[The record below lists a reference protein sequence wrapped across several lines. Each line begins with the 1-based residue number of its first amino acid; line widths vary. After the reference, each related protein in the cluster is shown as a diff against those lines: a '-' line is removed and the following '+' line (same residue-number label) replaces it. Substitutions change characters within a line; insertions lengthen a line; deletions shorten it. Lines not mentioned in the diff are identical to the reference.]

1 MISKDEAKAKI
12 KKAGYNVSVDGSLLT
27 VIIEPGKSIKNTVKE
42 LKELFLKIDYNMSFS
57 VKQSSLAGNTDTDN
71 VDEIDEAE
79 ASDEIDS
86 VDIGSSE
93 KDVNEE
99 KDFFDDEDDLEEVD
113 EKLKLDNYDMD
124 MILNES
130 SMQFSLED
138 FGMM

>member
-99 KDFFDDEDDLEEVD
+99 KDFFDEFLVIRVVVKFVVDLSE
-113 EKLKLDNYDMD
+113 
-124 MILNES
+124 
-130 SMQFSLED
+130 FS
-138 FGMM
+138 F